1 MIEKS
6 LITRTEREIFVGYD
20 RERRLQML
28 RTITPAFIVIC
39 AVVAVI
45 LALASLVIP
54 PSVVPQG
61 TLLATAIMLACCI
74 VVLWLGLLAVRGG
87 RLNLATALVAGTS
100 ALGTSASLA
109 IWGVYLGL
117 DPFAMIE
124 LTPFSVV
131 IVLAGMLGN
140 VRWIVLAAAV
150 MNAATVVL
158 LLLPLPGLVDPVLKR
173 ELFLILPVAL
183 VHQWLFAV
191 LMITIWRL
199 FQRTLGA
206 VGVAYQRAQQLDAL
220 KDEFI
225 ASVNHELRTPL
236 MTMQT
241 YLETLRERPDLLPPD
256 QLAATLDH
264 VCRVGDSLIEL
275 VQGILSSREIDRD
288 SVAFTPEPIA
298 VRATLDAALL
308 LVDPR
313 SGDVGV
319 DGAHALDGA
328 HPPRDLVVEVPERL
342 MVWGE
347 RVRLQQV
354 LTNLLSNAVK
364 YSAPGTAIEVRA
376 TVKELP
382 AVSARAR
389 WQRGARRARDAEALA
404 EITIRDYG
412 HGIPPD
418 QVPLLFNRF
427 VRLPRDLASRVQ
439 GTGLGLYL
447 CRVLVESMNGRIWVE
462 SAGVEGEGSTFH
474 LTLPVPP
481 VGARRTA
488 SPRAPAA
495 AV

>member
-6 LITRTEREIFVGYD
+6 LITRTEREIYLGYD
-20 RERRLQML
+20 RERRVRML
-28 RTITPAFIVIC
+28 RTITPAFMVIC
-39 AVVAVI
+39 AAVAVFM
-45 LALASLVIP
+45 ALGALVIP
-54 PSVVPQG
+54 PSVVPRSA
-61 TLLATAIMLACCI
+61 LLVTAAMLICCI
-74 VVLWLGLLAVRGG
+74 ATLWLGLLALRRD
-87 RLNLATALVAGTS
+87 RLNLATAFVAGTS

-140 VRWIVLAAAV
+140 VRWIVLSVAV

-158 LLLPLPGLVDPVLKR
+158 LIVLGPLGRLVDPVLQR
-173 ELFLILPVAL
+173 ELPLILLVAL
-183 VHQWLFAV
+183 THQWLFAV

-206 VGVAYQRAQQLDAL
+206 VGVAYERAQALDAL

-241 YLETLRERPDLLPPD
+241 YLETLREQPDLLPPD
-256 QLAATLDH
+256 QLGAVLDH

-275 VQGILSSREIDRD
+275 VQGILSSREIDSD
-288 SVAFTPEPIA
+288 SGTFTPVPVA
-298 VRATLDAALL
+298 VRAALDAAILL
-308 LVDPR
+308 IDPR
-313 SGDVGV
+313 TADSGK
-319 DGAHALDGA
+319 DGST
-328 HPPRDLVVEVPERL
+328 PSRDLVLDVPAGL
-342 MVWGE
+342 VVWGE
-347 RVRLQQV
+347 PVRLQQV

-364 YSAPGTAIEVRA
+364 YSPAGTAVEVRA
-376 TVKELP
+376 REIVPTVP
-382 AVSARAR
+382 AGRAR
-389 WQRGARRARDAEALA
+389 WRPGGGRYAPSLA
-404 EITIRDYG
+404 EITVRDYG

-418 QVPLLFNRF
+418 QMPLLFNRF
-427 VRLPRDLASRVQ
+427 VRLPRDLASKVQ

-447 CRVLVESMNGRIWVE
+447 CRVLVESMGGRIWVE
-462 SAGVEGEGSTFH
+462 SSGVDGEGSTFH
-474 LTLPVPP
+474 VTLPVLPASSVAARRNAQPP
-481 VGARRTA
+481 VR
-488 SPRAPAA
+488 AA